1 MLGKDLVSADQEKD
15 FFFAFWLQC
24 INSLSPAPWLPSDTT
39 VLAYITSWKVPVR
52 LQDKLVNREVQTFF
66 PACLWMSAVCLGAV
80 PWKAFTKGERKREIQ
95 RAIQT
100 NKQTK
105 NLKKKKQKRGEG
117 NLTKTAKRGKKTP
130 TKTQPLP
137 IRSSQQPSLS
147 AVHCQSIS
155 RGSRGL

>member
-105 NLKKKKQKRGEG
+105 NLKKKKPKRGGGEPHKDCKEG
-117 NLTKTAKRGKKTP
+117 EKTP
-130 TKTQPLP
+130 HKNTTSPHQVLP
-137 IRSSQQPSLS
+137 TTFFISGSLS
-147 AVHCQSIS
+147 IN
-155 RGSRGL
+155 

>member
-105 NLKKKKQKRGEG
+105 NLKKKTEKGGGEPHKDCKEG
-117 NLTKTAKRGKKTP
+117 EKKPHKNTTSPHQVLP
-130 TKTQPLP
+130 TTFF
-137 IRSSQQPSLS
+137 ISGSLS
-147 AVHCQSIS
+147 IN
-155 RGSRGL
+155 